1 MGYSPKYHI
10 GWRSDRRERLE
21 YDVLILERDYA
32 GESKEGYLMGDGIV
46 LTYGKQD
53 DDELTPFKASTA
65 TITLLCES
73 EDNDYSELYTEDPT
87 RYKVIIS
94 ECRNEMC
101 LPRWVGYISTGLY
114 SRRWGGTPFPV
125 TIEAN
130 DGMEILMN
138 TPYQLTALE
147 RHRDTL
153 TLRALIQR
161 LVDPLEVQAVNM
173 GYVPKLTPT
182 QTADSSDLVGISAN
196 AIYEAFDNEVPSHYD
211 LFIAI
216 LRHFGLQAFFEGE
229 KLCVR
234 SILSLAS
241 LNRPEWTG
249 SLESAWGDTPLS
261 TIQLDD
267 TMSVDADMS
276 FLPPLKSL
284 TVENSDD
291 DVRVLSMLDP
301 YRWTGYEYTTS
312 DGYSGVARAERGRE
326 GLILTAEIKVFDGLT
341 SPPWGL
347 LKYAFDGWLTPS
359 TISSI
364 TLSCELYD
372 RGMRGPRGI
381 GDTAPTMSVVFYL
394 VPESEYSDDIFGF
407 TFLSGG
413 SIKVPANSYVWDAD
427 MEVADGEESK
437 RWVST
442 GTGGIISYV
451 LFINS
456 GFRVVMAKQGVSLQA
471 ARRLPTKLLKSTQAS
486 FELSGNPEA
495 LGERYRLVMLVA
507 SAAEYENFYV
517 EMLAPVISVSQ
528 GGIDDSEEAS
538 GITINSKGS
547 GDLSYEDSFDDSYT
561 SRIFSPSII
570 DTETGEAA
578 YRYVTPAMS
587 SEMSRVLGSKLRSI
601 RAGVTIQLEGEV
613 AVARPIS
620 LNTLWEDGRGYEY
633 YTNYI
638 RLLLKRGVAEVQL
651 RELPPLRTSAI
662 WMPTTPIISP
672 RYTANDSSAIFTT
685 GATANAVYILRQAT
699 RTIELIANVIGT
711 VPLRTGVDAMN
722 VAYIRNDDSSDYTL
736 RAYGD
741 GGVLLSEIKSLKTII
756 STPTLPIVGDSY
768 YDATTRMWVVADNRG
783 QSVAVYIV
791 DKNGV
796 LIDKHVI
803 TEPGTIRKI
812 IPISGGFVIC
822 SLVTSPDGNPFIW
835 TNSYYYDIYGQLQTD
850 ESVGIADEEIL
861 AVNDV
866 YIVTIGLSDNILRIR
881 ARRAGRFTMKD
892 SEILS
897 QGDGAYVSFVDMNC
911 ALVLMKNSLGEAI
924 IYDGRTGNTIVMSD
938 STLGTAQRYML
949 IGEVLYIPD
958 AQGNIYEER
967 IIEGTREDNA
977 RETFECTE
985 GVFILGDGELYEV
998 LE

>member
-21 YDVLILERDYA
+21 YDVFILERDYA

-53 DDELTPFKASTA
+53 DDELVPFKASTA

-73 EDNDYSELYTEDPT
+73 ENNDYSELYTEDPT

-114 SRRWGGTPFPV
+114 SRRWGRTPFAV

-138 TPYQLTALE
+138 TPYQVTAFE

-211 LFIAI
+211 LLIAI

-276 FLPPLKSL
+276 FLPPLKSM

-301 YRWTGYEYTTS
+301 HRWTGYTFTTPN
-312 DGYSGVARAERGRE
+312 GISGAARASRGRE
-326 GLILTAEIKVFDGLT
+326 GLLLMAEIGVEDSLAYL
-341 SPPWGL
+341 PMGL

-372 RGMRGPRGI
+372 RGIRGREGE
-381 GDTAPTMSVVFYL
+381 TVTPTMSVVFAL
-394 VPESEYSDDIFGF
+394 VPESEYSDDIFEF
-407 TFLSGG
+407 SAGG
-413 SIKVPANSYVWDAD
+413 SIKVPANSYVWDDIINAS
-427 MEVADGEESK
+427 VGEESK

-442 GTGGIISYV
+442 GTGWFVADS
-451 LFINS
+451 LFRNYA
-456 GFRVVMAKQGVSLQA
+456 FRVVMDKQDVSLQQ

-495 LGERYRLVMLVA
+495 VGERYRLVMLVA
-507 SAAEYENFYV
+507 SAAPSENFYV
-517 EMLAPVISVSQ
+517 EMLTPVISVSQ
-528 GGIDDSEEAS
+528 SGIDDFEEAS

-547 GDLSYEDSFDDSYT
+547 ADLSYEDSFDNSYT

-601 RAGVTIQLEGEV
+601 RAGATIQLDGEV

-620 LNTLWEDGRGYEY
+620 INTLWEDGRGYEY

-662 WMPTTPIISP
+662 WIPTIPIISP

-685 GATANAVYILRQAT
+685 GASSNAVYILRQAT
-699 RTIELIANVIGT
+699 RTIELIANVTGT

-722 VAYIRNDDSSDYTL
+722 VAHISNDDSSDYTL

-756 STPTLPIVGDSY
+756 STPTLSIVGDSF
-768 YDATTRMWVVADNRG
+768 YDATTRMWVIADNRG

-803 TEPGTIRKI
+803 TEPGTICKI
-812 IPISGGFVIC
+812 VPISGGFVIC
-822 SLVTSPDGNPFIW
+822 SSVTSPGGNPFIW

-850 ESVGIADEEIL
+850 EAVGVGDEKIL

-881 ARRAGRFTMKD
+881 ARVAGRFTMKG

-897 QGDGAYVSFVDMNC
+897 QGDGANISFVDMNC
-911 ALVLMKNSLGEAI
+911 ALVLMKNSLGEAL

-967 IIEGTREDNA
+967 IIEGTREYDA